1 MQSRYDCYLS
11 KLIEFSNS
19 QILDRKNKPDR
30 NINLII
36 NMALLYPELS
46 KRILGIAMQLHREMG
61 CGFKEK
67 VYQDAFEVLLK
78 EEGIKYEKEKH
89 IDLVFHGVKL
99 EHDFFYDFL
108 IEDKIGVELK
118 ATSEIV
124 GEFESQI
131 INYLHVSN
139 HKLGLLLNFGSTSLE
154 YRWYPNEWHY
164 RDKTEIG

>member
-1 MQSRYDCYLS
+1 
-11 KLIEFSNS
+11 
-19 QILDRKNKPDR
+19 
-30 NINLII
+30 
-36 NMALLYPELS
+36 MALIYPTES

-78 EEGIKYEKEKH
+78 ENNIEYEREKH

-108 IEDKIGVELK
+108 IDDKIGVELK
-118 ATSEIV
+118 AVSEIT

-139 HKLGLLLNFGSTSLE
+139 HKLGLLLNFGTTSLE
-154 YRWYPNEWHY
+154 SRWYPN
-164 RDKTEIG
+164 